1 MTDLT
6 RCIARGCIA
15 QSALDAISASG
26 HGVGRVEDTLDHYM
40 REAEGEAVPSICAR
54 LRADMELAL
63 RRGDTAHAA
72 TLLATLRRFLGER
85 PVSCGA

>member
-15 QSALDAISASG
+15 QSALDAIAASG
-26 HGVGRVEDTLDHYM
+26 HGGGRVEDTLDHYL
-40 REAEGEAVPSICAR
+40 REAEGEAVPTICATI
-54 LRADMELAL
+54 RADMDLAL

-72 TLLATLRRFLGER
+72 TLLATLRRYLGQH
-85 PVSCGA
+85 PVACGA